1 VCGLVVRGRAVTVDG
16 HGFELRA
23 MLENVDDVGP
33 HPVTFDIQCREG
45 GEGVKGDVEKD
56 INGVCGFFKSRK

>member
-1 VCGLVVRGRAVTVDG
+1 
-16 HGFELRA
+16 